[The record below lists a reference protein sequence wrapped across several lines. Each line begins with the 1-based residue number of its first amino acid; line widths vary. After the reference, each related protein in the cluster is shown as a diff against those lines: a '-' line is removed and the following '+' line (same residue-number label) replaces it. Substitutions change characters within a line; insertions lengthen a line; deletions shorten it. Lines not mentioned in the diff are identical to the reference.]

1 MTDYKA
7 EQESEIES
15 LSFLYEEGTEICYLN
30 NTSFKIFV
38 KNERNNASLFLL
50 FEYPSEYP
58 SEPPL
63 VKIVEEVNLNDFV
76 KKNVENKIDQ
86 VIQEN
91 LGFAMVYSIVES
103 VRTLLTEMKE
113 EKSMH
118 DEMLLNRKGKN
129 KTGEKKSEKYISNH
143 LNKRGKEQE
152 NGKEEQNEEYEE
164 YEEYEDEEG
173 FDSSNEEDEEDEENE
188 EGEDK
193 DNDNDSDDEDKTDYQ
208 NVLGLKDLCDEKY
221 RVSEEEFNI
230 WRQEFY
236 KDVLKSIHNRNN
248 PDNPTGREIF
258 ERGKFTEPDENLLD
272 ADVEDDV
279 QWKNEKLF
287 VNIDLDGEIF

>member
-15 LSFLYEEGTEICYLN
+15 LSFLYEEGTEIYYLN

-38 KNERNNASLFLL
+38 KNERNKASLFLL
-50 FEYPSEYP
+50 FEYPPEYP

-91 LGFAMVYSIVES
+91 IGFAMVYSIVES

-118 DEMLLNRKGKN
+118 DEMLLSRKGKN

-143 LNKRGKEQE
+143 FNKREKEQE
-152 NGKEEQNEEYEE
+152 NGKEQQQQQQKEEEQNEE

-173 FDSSNEEDEEDEENE
+173 FDSSNEEDEE
-188 EGEDK
+188 GEDK
-193 DNDNDSDDEDKTDYQ
+193 DDDSDDENKTDYQ

-221 RVSEEEFNI
+221 RVSEEEFNL

-236 KDVLKSIHNRNN
+236 KDVLRSIHNRNN

-258 ERGKFTEPDENLLD
+258 ERGKFTEPDESLLD